1 MQSEHKYAGVG
12 EFVARRLPANA
23 VVLAMQ
29 QNDLARHPA
38 GTMRPSIEPAA
49 SRYQPPRFIDPP

>member
-29 QNDLARHPA
+29 HSGTISYCGGRH
-38 GTMRPSIEPAA
+38 T
-49 SRYQPPRFIDPP
+49 PR